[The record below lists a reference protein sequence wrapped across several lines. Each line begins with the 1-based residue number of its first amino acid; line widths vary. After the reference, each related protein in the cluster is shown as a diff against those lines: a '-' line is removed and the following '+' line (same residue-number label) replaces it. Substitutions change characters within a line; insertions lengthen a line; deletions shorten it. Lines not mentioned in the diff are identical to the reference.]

1 MVSTAYAIGIPGMA
15 KDFGTQDRTALTLG
29 VSTYLFGL
37 SIGPLVLA
45 PLSELYGRR
54 PVYIVS
60 LFSFAILLIPSA
72 VAPNLATILITRFM
86 AAFMGSVVMSSAP
99 GTLNE
104 LADEETKTVYFS
116 VWILGA
122 VNGVSFPNR
131 KSTFSA
137 DD

>member
-1 MVSTAYAIGIPGMA
+1 
-15 KDFGTQDRTALTLG
+15 
-29 VSTYLFGL
+29 
-37 SIGPLVLA
+37 
-45 PLSELYGRR
+45 
-54 PVYIVS
+54 
-60 LFSFAILLIPSA
+60 
-72 VAPNLATILITRFM
+72 
-86 AAFMGSVVMSSAP
+86 MGSVVMSSAP